1 MTLLLLFSSSG
12 PVYLDA
18 VATVSSTSGTVTSP
32 ERRASKSPA
41 TAVSALSAA
50 AGAILVPLSAVAAS
64 HVVTSL
70 NFLPYD
76 TTVSASAV
84 LPSQSSV
91 ASSAYESTR
100 HTTSGV
106 SCETSVAG
114 GAYNSANASSVV
126 FWGWSSASGVATDV
140 AALFPAAAV
149 ASLSALRAL
158 FPNRGFG
165 SQPSLGDGRDTAG
178 AFVDAGG
185 RTAVGSVT
193 LATGRDNAG
202 AASDGGGRTTP
213 GSAGSGTGRNTT
225 GTVT

>member
-1 MTLLLLFSSSG
+1 VTLLLLLTSSG
-12 PVYLDA
+12 AVYE
-18 VATVSSTSGTVTSP
+18 VSVTVSGLSGASAAP
-32 ERRASKSPA
+32 EKRASYVPSSTVA
-41 TAVSALSAA
+41 ASSNTAAS
-50 AGAILVPLSAVAAS
+50 ILVPLSAVAAS

-100 HTTSGV
+100 HTASGV

-114 GAYNSANASSVV
+114 GAYNSTNDSSVV
-126 FWGWSSASGVATDV
+126 FPGASAASGVATDFV
-140 AALFPAAAV
+140 AFVTSAAV
-149 ASLSALRAL
+149 VSISALHAL

-178 AFVDAGG
+178 AFVGAGG

-202 AASDGGGRTTP
+202 TSSDGGGRTTP